1 MLTGI
6 TGEQGRWVGLHI
18 PDTMKLSAKTTE
30 GADNSLH
37 PRLIPNPLPAL

>member
-6 TGEQGRWVGLHI
+6 TGEQGRWVGLRI

-30 GADNSLH
+30 
-37 PRLIPNPLPAL
+37 